1 MLWGIMEKL
10 IEIYDFIASSAIL
23 SAVFLFAVLLVTWFL
38 GRMIFLRVAKRLLS
52 LFTNLTDDETIHSV
66 AKKSASVVS
75 VTLVLYINKMLP
87 TFSAEMNILF
97 NTVCSVFLIINLAS
111 LVNDGLDIFILRHSG
126 RVSSRNSS
134 IKGYIEIAKIGVW
147 VVTFILI
154 IALMTSQ
161 SPLIIISGFGA
172 IAAVLMFVFQHTLL
186 SFVANILVSNGKVL
200 KLYDWIELPNSNI
213 SGEVIDI
220 ALHTITIR
228 NWDNTISRIP
238 TKDFLTEKYTNWQ
251 PMFSSGGRRIKRSFY
266 IDQSSVSF
274 ATEGLLA
281 ELRDSEPLRRP
292 LEAMLEESNHSG
304 DINEWM
310 VSNGVTNLQLFR
322 KYILNWIKARG
333 DVRAD
338 MYLVVRTMPP
348 TPNGL
353 PVEIYC
359 FTRSTT
365 WVDYEETQSQ
375 IFEYVNASAKYF
387 KLDIYQHPSG
397 NDLSAIRR
405 YL

>member
-1 MLWGIMEKL
+1 MMEKL
-10 IEIYDFIASSAIL
+10 SELYDFITASAVL
-23 SAVFLFAVLLVTWFL
+23 SAVILVVILLVTWFL
-38 GRMIFLRVAKRLLS
+38 GRLIFLRVAKRLLS
-52 LFTNLTDDETIHSV
+52 LFTNLTDDSMIHSI
-66 AKKSASVVS
+66 AKKSASVVA

-97 NTVCSVFLIINLAS
+97 NTVCSAFLIINLAS
-111 LVNDGLDIFILRHSG
+111 LVNDGLDIFILRHTG
-126 RVSSRNSS
+126 RSSYRNSS

-147 VVTFILI
+147 IVSFILI

-172 IAAVLMFVFQHTLL
+172 VAAVLMFVFQHTLL

-200 KLYDWIELPNSNI
+200 KLYDWIELPGSNI

-220 ALHTITIR
+220 ALHTITVR

-274 ATEGLLA
+274 ADETLLA
-281 ELRDSEPLRRP
+281 ELRNQEAFRQSLDEILSE
-292 LEAMLEESNHSG
+292 NTG
-304 DINEWM
+304 YDDVKEWM
-310 VSNGVTNLQLFR
+310 AAKGVTNLQLFR
-322 KYILNWIKARG
+322 KYLLNWIKMRG

-338 MYLVVRTMPP
+338 MYLVIRTMSP
-348 TPNGL
+348 TPEGL

-387 KLDIYQHPSG
+387 RLDIYQQPSG
-397 NDLSAIRR
+397 HDLANLR
-405 YL
+405 YRAGR

>member
-1 MLWGIMEKL
+1 MEQL
-10 IEIYDFIASSAIL
+10 AEIYNVISNNTLLMTS
-23 SAVFLFAVLLVTWFL
+23 LLVVILLLTWFV
-38 GRMIFLRVAKRLLS
+38 GKVIFLRFVRRLLP
-52 LFTNLTDDETIHSV
+52 LLTNLTDDDLIDGV
-66 AKKSASVVS
+66 AKKIASIVA
-75 VTLVLYINKMLP
+75 VTLVLYLNQLLPSFSDEVNITFKTICWSLIVING
-87 TFSAEMNILF
+87 AG
-97 NTVCSVFLIINLAS
+97 
-111 LVNDGLDIFILRHSG
+111 LVNDGLDVFILRQTTRTLH
-126 RVSSRNSS
+126 RNNS
-134 IKGYIEIAKIGVW
+134 IKGYIEIAKIIVW
-147 VVTFILI
+147 IISFILI
-154 IALMTSQ
+154 IALMTDQ
-161 SPLIIISGFGA
+161 SPVIIISSFGA

-200 KLYDWIELPNSNI
+200 KLYDWIELPSSNI

-266 IDQSSVSF
+266 IDQSSIEF
-274 ATEGLLA
+274 ATEALLN
-281 ELRDSEPLRRP
+281 ELKNTAPLRKS
-292 LEAMLEESNHSG
+292 LETMLEEKGELGN
-304 DINEWM
+304 INEWM
-310 VSNGVTNLQLFR
+310 IDNGVTNLQLFR
-322 KYILNWIKARG
+322 KYILNWIKMRG

-338 MYLVVRTMPP
+338 MYLVIRTMPP

-365 WVDYEETQSQ
+365 WVDYEEVQSE

-387 KLDIYQHPSG
+387 KLRIYQHPSG
-397 NDLSAIRR
+397 SDLAHLKRD
-405 YL
+405 

>member
-1 MLWGIMEKL
+1 MEQL
-10 IEIYDFIASSAIL
+10 AEIYNVISNNTLLMTS
-23 SAVFLFAVLLVTWFL
+23 LLVVILLLTWFV
-38 GRMIFLRVAKRLLS
+38 GKVIFLRFARRLLP
-52 LFTNLTDDETIHSV
+52 LLTNLTDDDLIDGV
-66 AKKSASVVS
+66 AKKIASIVA
-75 VTLVLYINKMLP
+75 VTLVLYLNQLLPSFSDEVNITFKTICWSLIVING
-87 TFSAEMNILF
+87 AG
-97 NTVCSVFLIINLAS
+97 
-111 LVNDGLDIFILRHSG
+111 LVNDGLDVFILRQTTRTLH
-126 RVSSRNSS
+126 RNNS
-134 IKGYIEIAKIGVW
+134 IKGYIEIAKIIVW
-147 VVTFILI
+147 IISFILI
-154 IALMTSQ
+154 IALMTNQ
-161 SPLIIISGFGA
+161 SPVIIISSFGA

-200 KLYDWIELPNSNI
+200 KLYDWIELPSSNI

-266 IDQSSVSF
+266 IDQSSIEF
-274 ATEGLLA
+274 ATEALLN
-281 ELRDSEPLRRP
+281 ELKNTAPLRKS
-292 LEAMLEESNHSG
+292 LETMLEEKGELGN
-304 DINEWM
+304 INEWM
-310 VSNGVTNLQLFR
+310 IDNGVTNLQLFR
-322 KYILNWIKARG
+322 KYILNWIKMRG

-338 MYLVVRTMPP
+338 MYLVIRTMPP

-365 WVDYEETQSQ
+365 WVDYEEVQSE

-387 KLDIYQHPSG
+387 KLRIYQHPSG
-397 NDLSAIRR
+397 SDLAHLKRD
-405 YL
+405 

>member
-1 MLWGIMEKL
+1 MEQL
-10 IEIYDFIASSAIL
+10 AEIYNVISNNTLLMTSLLVVIL
-23 SAVFLFAVLLVTWFL
+23 LLTWFVGKVVFLRFA
-38 GRMIFLRVAKRLLS
+38 RRLLP
-52 LFTNLTDDETIHSV
+52 LLTNLTDDDLIDGV
-66 AKKSASVVS
+66 AKKIASIVA
-75 VTLVLYINKMLP
+75 VTLVLYLNQLLPSFSDEVNITFKTICWSLIVING
-87 TFSAEMNILF
+87 AG
-97 NTVCSVFLIINLAS
+97 
-111 LVNDGLDIFILRHSG
+111 LVNDGLDVFILRQTTRTLH
-126 RVSSRNSS
+126 RNNS
-134 IKGYIEIAKIGVW
+134 IKGYIEIAKIIVW
-147 VVTFILI
+147 IISFILI
-154 IALMTSQ
+154 IALMTDQ
-161 SPLIIISGFGA
+161 SPVIIISSFGA

-200 KLYDWIELPNSNI
+200 KLYDWIELPSSNI

-266 IDQSSVSF
+266 IDQSSIEF
-274 ATEGLLA
+274 ATEALLN
-281 ELRDSEPLRRP
+281 ELKNTAPLRKS
-292 LEAMLEESNHSG
+292 LETMLEEKGELGN
-304 DINEWM
+304 INEWM
-310 VSNGVTNLQLFR
+310 IDNGVTNLQLFR
-322 KYILNWIKARG
+322 KYILNWIKMRG

-338 MYLVVRTMPP
+338 MYLVIRTMPP

-365 WVDYEETQSQ
+365 WVDYEEVQSE

-387 KLDIYQHPSG
+387 KLRIYQHPSG
-397 NDLSAIRR
+397 SDLAHLKRD
-405 YL
+405 

>member
-1 MLWGIMEKL
+1 MEQL
-10 IEIYDFIASSAIL
+10 AEIYNVISNNTLLMTS
-23 SAVFLFAVLLVTWFL
+23 LLVVILLLTWFV
-38 GRMIFLRVAKRLLS
+38 GKVIFLRFARRLLP
-52 LFTNLTDDETIHSV
+52 LLTNLTDDDLIDGV
-66 AKKSASVVS
+66 AKKIASIVA
-75 VTLVLYINKMLP
+75 VTLVLYLNQLLPSFSDEVNITFKTICWSLIVING
-87 TFSAEMNILF
+87 AG
-97 NTVCSVFLIINLAS
+97 
-111 LVNDGLDIFILRHSG
+111 LVNDGLDVFILRQTTRTLH
-126 RVSSRNSS
+126 RNNS
-134 IKGYIEIAKIGVW
+134 IKGYIEIAKIIVW
-147 VVTFILI
+147 IISFILI
-154 IALMTSQ
+154 IALMTDQ
-161 SPLIIISGFGA
+161 SPVIIISSFGA

-200 KLYDWIELPNSNI
+200 KLYDWIELPSSNI

-266 IDQSSVSF
+266 IDQSSIEF
-274 ATEGLLA
+274 ATEALLN
-281 ELRDSEPLRRP
+281 ELKNTAPLRKN
-292 LEAMLEESNHSG
+292 LETMLEEKGELGN
-304 DINEWM
+304 INEWM
-310 VSNGVTNLQLFR
+310 IDNGVTNLQLFR
-322 KYILNWIKARG
+322 KYILNWIKMRG

-338 MYLVVRTMPP
+338 MYLVIRTMPP

-365 WVDYEETQSQ
+365 WVDYEEVQSE

-387 KLDIYQHPSG
+387 KLRIYQHPSG
-397 NDLSAIRR
+397 SDLAHLKRD
-405 YL
+405 